1 MANLLER
8 SLGGDSAATQ
18 SLVQTYQQPV
28 LRLALSIMED
38 PCEAEEVT
46 QDVFVTAL
54 GALDSYRGDA
64 AFKTWLFSITI
75 NLCRMRLR
83 KRKTR
88 DLLLHTL
95 QIFFRTSGAG
105 PTHPEE
111 IIIRRETEGALWK
124 AVNALDEKHRLP
136 ILLYYEHDMPV
147 SEIAQALNLP
157 TGTVLSRLYTARE
170 RLRKALSDGNGNQ
183 PVLKAGNYESD

>member
-1 MANLLER
+1 MTIANLLQR
-8 SLGGDSAATQ
+8 SLAGDEAATQ
-18 SLVQTYQQPV
+18 SLVQTYQQSI
-28 LRLALSIMED
+28 LRLSLSILQD

-46 QDVFVTAL
+46 QDVFITAL
-54 GALDSYRGDA
+54 DALDTYRGDA
-64 AFKTWLFSITI
+64 SFKTWLFSITI

-88 DLLLHTL
+88 DLLLNTL
-95 QIFFRTSGAG
+95 QTFFRLSGAG

-111 IIIRRETEGALWK
+111 IIIQREAEGALWK

-147 SEIAQALNLP
+147 NEIAQALNLP

-170 RLRKALSDGNGNQ
+170 RLRKALSDENRSMME
-183 PVLKAGNYESD
+183 AGEYETD